1 MNLDRLANI
10 PGHRI
15 IGLSW
20 AGTVLFAVTALPAAN
35 GVDAFEVPA
44 VAVSLGLFVASIFL
58 SLVALARAAVRAP
71 RRQERITVGGLFLL
85 QGSAPKPVRRL
96 LLGSVA
102 ASVAVAVATITTA
115 PFSVLQPMF
124 PMALCAWW
132 GARHGT
138 FPRVVDPNPP
148 GARPPGARPRG

>member
-1 MNLDRLANI
+1 
-10 PGHRI
+10 
-15 IGLSW
+15 
-20 AGTVLFAVTALPAAN
+20 
-35 GVDAFEVPA
+35 
-44 VAVSLGLFVASIFL
+44 VAVSLGLFAAGMAL

-71 RRQERITVGGLFLL
+71 RRQERITVGGLWFL

-115 PFSVLQPMF
+115 PFSILQPMF
-124 PMALCAWW
+124 PLALCAWW

-138 FPRVVDPNPP
+138 FHRVVDPSPP
-148 GARPPGARPRG
+148 RRRPPG